1 MCQMKEIRSKPNF
14 YFHDFQDGCRSISF
28 SWILFNMALVC
39 ALLLYLPSF
48 MSITYLLQLLRLFE
62 IFYRNPTSVIFKMAA
77 VPANFNFQI
86 GSIAENVLHDI
97 YYY

>member
-1 MCQMKEIRSKPNF
+1 
-14 YFHDFQDGCRSISF
+14 
-28 SWILFNMALVC
+28 MALVC